1 MKQLDNKNIMGF
13 PCNIV
18 PTNVKYYREKMKISL
33 IFILLRIKIVY
44 LSYNKIVIFFNIV
57 FKL

>member
-1 MKQLDNKNIMGF
+1 MKQFDNKNIMGF
-13 PCNIV
+13 PSNIV
-18 PTNVKYYREKMKISL
+18 PTNVKYYRDKMKMSL

-44 LSYNKIVIFFNIV
+44 LPYNKKIIFFNIV